1 MSIIQQI
8 TLEDNEVLVK
18 KKIRA
23 ATPNYFRVGNGTMN
37 KHKMESINITKE
49 GMASTKPAQWLI
61 NRVMD
66 GVGYDNDY
74 SPIVKVVANSDT
86 EKKYLKLGY
95 KEMHEKG
102 LVRRVKRGHY
112 MINPNALIPLDYEE
126 AKEIWDSIEG
136 PDYVKPTD
144 RL

>member
-1 MSIIQQI
+1 MEATIILNDGEI
-8 TLEDNEVLVK
+8 LVK
-18 KKIRA
+18 QKAYKSK
-23 ATPNYFRVGNGTMN
+23 TPNYFRIGNGTMN
-37 KHKMESINITKE
+37 KQGTFAIDLITE
-49 GMASTKPAQWLI
+49 VAMASKAGQFLLLAI
-61 NRVMD
+61 KNNII
-66 GVGYDNDY
+66 YDNNY
-74 SPIVKVVANSDT
+74 SPVVKVIAETKHQKNMLSA
-86 EKKYLKLGY
+86 GY